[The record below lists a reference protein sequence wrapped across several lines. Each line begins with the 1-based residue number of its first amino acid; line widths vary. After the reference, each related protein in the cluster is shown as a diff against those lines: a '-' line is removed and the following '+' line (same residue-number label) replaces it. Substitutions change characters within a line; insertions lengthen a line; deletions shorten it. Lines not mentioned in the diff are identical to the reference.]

1 MIFNIVTH
9 VTILTDVTPMLDTDN
24 LLIPGLTRI
33 AYVKC
38 SDLPRHIRRMAQA
51 GIIPTVSVE
60 SVDIDFFGDSKLE
73 FSRSKDGKETSTL
86 TFSSSDDIPLHDIAF
101 IAQDRSGHRRIVG
114 ALEAPFPMV
123 AVSESTGGSAAD
135 RRATTYTVTW
145 AGRPAP
151 VVIWMDDDNRLPIR

>member
-1 MIFNIVTH
+1 
-9 VTILTDVTPMLDTDN
+9 MLDTDN

-73 FSRSKDGKETSTL
+73 FSRSKDGKETSTSHSHPPM
-86 TFSSSDDIPLHDIAF
+86 TFRSMTSPSS
-101 IAQDRSGHRRIVG
+101 HRTDQG
-114 ALEAPFPMV
+114 TD
-123 AVSESTGGSAAD
+123 ES
-135 RRATTYTVTW
+135 
-145 AGRPAP
+145 
-151 VVIWMDDDNRLPIR
+151 

>member
-1 MIFNIVTH
+1 
-9 VTILTDVTPMLDTDN
+9 MLDKDN
-24 LLIPGLTRI
+24 FLISGLRRI
-33 AYVKC
+33 AYVRS
-38 SDLPRHIRRMAQA
+38 SDLPRHIRR
-51 GIIPTVSVE
+51 I
-60 SVDIDFFGDSKLE
+60 FGDSKLE

-145 AGRPAP
+145 AGRPAH

>member
-9 VTILTDVTPMLDTDN
+9 VTIVTDVTPMLDTDN

-51 GIIPTVSVE
+51 GMIPTVSVE
-60 SVDIDFFGDSKLE
+60 SVDIDFFGDSKL
-73 FSRSKDGKETSTL
+73 RSKDGKETSTL